1 MSGVCGGLCCKTL
14 VSSFELTACRQLY
27 LYCRLAI
34 GLQCAEVEHARHAH
48 GDRSMDQLDA
58 CSCRHLPQT
67 ILAPSSHQAGNSKIL
82 KEQMELLLENHNHLM
97 ASKAEIRNFIR
108 LNFER
113 EVFWE
118 LLLKE
123 YKALEK
129 NV

>member
-1 MSGVCGGLCCKTL
+1 
-14 VSSFELTACRQLY
+14 
-27 LYCRLAI
+27 
-34 GLQCAEVEHARHAH
+34 
-48 GDRSMDQLDA
+48 
-58 CSCRHLPQT
+58 
-67 ILAPSSHQAGNSKIL
+67 
-82 KEQMELLLENHNHLM
+82 MELLLENPNHLK

-108 LNFER
+108 SNFER